1 MNDCQSI
8 FTRGISS
15 KSAQIRGTLAMIES
29 EEENKFIMRN
39 AKSLNFKGEFFI
51 WLGGR
56 RTQDGKWVWLDGIEL
71 KFENWADGQP
81 DNYKETEDKLT
92 LILKD
97 VTYWQFNA
105 GEWND
110 AHEKYNFGF
119 VCQYSASKTGIGI
132 I

>member
-1 MNDCQSI
+1 MAYKYI
-8 FTRGISS
+8 YL
-15 KSAQIRGTLAMIES
+15 KS
-29 EEENKFIMRN
+29 
-39 AKSLNFKGEFFI
+39 
-51 WLGGR
+51 
-56 RTQDGKWVWLDGIEL
+56 
-71 KFENWADGQP
+71 P
-81 DNYKETEDKLT
+81 DFQYIKIVDLMATEDKLT

-132 I
+132 YLNVNK